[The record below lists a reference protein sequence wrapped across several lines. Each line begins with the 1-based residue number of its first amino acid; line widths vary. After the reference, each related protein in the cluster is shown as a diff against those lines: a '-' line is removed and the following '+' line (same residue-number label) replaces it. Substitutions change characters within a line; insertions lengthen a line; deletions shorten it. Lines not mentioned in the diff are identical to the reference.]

1 MVEVWGVK
9 TLGPKLKLN
18 PMKMNGGLLLMFV
31 FKPSGVQHE
40 ADGLQTEKEIH
51 RWGHIPENEGSS
63 PSIGTK
69 LGSTNDTGRQSS

>member
-1 MVEVWGVK
+1 
-9 TLGPKLKLN
+9 
-18 PMKMNGGLLLMFV
+18 MKMNGSLLLMFV
-31 FKPSGVQHE
+31 FKRSGVQHE
-40 ADGLQTEKEIH
+40 MDGLQTEKGIH

>member
-1 MVEVWGVK
+1 
-9 TLGPKLKLN
+9 
-18 PMKMNGGLLLMFV
+18 MKMNGGLLLMFV

-63 PSIGTK
+63 PSIGTI
-69 LGSTNDTGRQSS
+69 LR